1 MSFKSVQESL
11 KKISRSNTFKGIFQ
25 SIRDPNEEEVVQ
37 LIRNQLLSEGKLP
50 EKYDDYHTLLRFL
63 RMRAFNVP
71 KAKEMFLNMV
81 KWREDFGVD
90 AIVKDFKFEELE
102 AVKRCYPQGFHGV
115 DRYGRPLYIE
125 RIGLVDLNSLLQA
138 TSIDRYI
145 KYHITEQEKTLTF
158 RYPACSLAAKKH
170 IASTTSVLD
179 VKGVGLSN
187 FSKPARELF
196 IEIQKIDSNYY
207 PETLNQLFIINAGSG
222 FRALWRVLKA
232 FLEARTLSK
241 IQVLVMSFCFS
252 SVKFLNIPE
261 FLGGTCTCSV
271 NEGCLMQDKG
281 PWTNPEINQ
290 LLEEVFI
297 KGKKFME
304 ERISK
309 ETNEPSGRHINPNAE
324 KTPRMT
330 AEEYEANGSNGG
342 ILLKI
347 NELEGWLKDTKET
360 LQKLVLK
367 QEEMSTLVEDI
378 KKLTSEAM

>member
-11 KKISRSNTFKGIFQ
+11 TNISRSNTFKGIFQ
-25 SIRDPNEEEVVQ
+25 SVHDPNDEEVVQ
-37 LIRNQLLSEGKLP
+37 LIRNQLISEGRLP

-145 KYHITEQEKTLTF
+145 KYHIMEQEKTLNV

-170 IASTTSVLD
+170 IASTTTVLD

-241 IQVLVMSFCFS
+241 IQVLGTNYHTALFEAIDPR
-252 SVKFLNIPE
+252 NIPE
-261 FLGGTCTCSV
+261 FLGGTCTCSA

-290 LLEEVFI
+290 LLEEVFH

-304 ERISK
+304 ERISE
-309 ETNEPSGRHINPNAE
+309 ETNDPSGRHFNGARTL
-324 KTPRMT
+324 KMT
-330 AEEYEANGSNGG
+330 AEEYEANGTG
-342 ILLKI
+342 ISLKI
-347 NELEGWLKDTKET
+347 NEIEAWLKDTNEI
-360 LQKLVLK
+360 LQKLLLK
-367 QEEMSTLVEDI
+367 QEEMSTFVEDL
-378 KKLTSEAM
+378 KKLASEAM